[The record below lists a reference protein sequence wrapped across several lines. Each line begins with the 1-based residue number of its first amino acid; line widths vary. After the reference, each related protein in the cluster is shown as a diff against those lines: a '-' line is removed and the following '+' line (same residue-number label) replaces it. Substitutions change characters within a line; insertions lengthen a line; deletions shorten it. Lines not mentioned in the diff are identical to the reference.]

1 MVQVRMEWE
10 SRLGRRLRLRE
21 LHMLSTVVRCG
32 SMAKAAR
39 ELAMSQPA
47 VSEAIANLEE
57 TFRVPLLD
65 RSPRGIEPTI
75 YADALLKRSV
85 AVFDELKQSI
95 RDIEFLTDPTVG
107 RLTIGAPES
116 IAATVLP
123 WIVEQFLQR
132 HPRIVLH
139 IEDLDSPSIRALGLR
154 DRRQDLIMA
163 RWHPVDSPVDDL
175 NIEGLFDDPFVVAAG
190 MHTSWARRR
199 KVELA
204 ELAKEPWVLMP
215 PTTWNYEWLAREFK
229 ARGLGEPNVTMV
241 TANAHL
247 NSYFL
252 RNGPYLTVRPRSWVL
267 HNGLAVVPVDVPL
280 QPMPVALV
288 TLKNRTVSPIVERF
302 AESAREVAKSIG
314 KKPHVRT

>member
-1 MVQVRMEWE
+1 MPPVRMEWE
-10 SRLGRRLRLRE
+10 GRLGRRLRLRE

-47 VSEAIANLEE
+47 VSEAIANLED

-65 RSPRGIEPTI
+65 RSPRGVEPTI

-85 AVFDELKQSI
+85 AVFDELKQSV
-95 RDIEFLTDPTVG
+95 RDIEFLADPTVG

-123 WIVEQFLQR
+123 RIVEKFSQR

-139 IEDLDSPSIRALGLR
+139 IEDVDSPAIRAPGLR
-154 DRRQDLIMA
+154 DRRHDLILA
-163 RWHPVDSPVDDL
+163 RWHPVDIPVDDL

-190 MHTSWARRR
+190 MHTPWARRR

-204 ELAKEPWVLMP
+204 ELATETWILP
-215 PTTWNYEWLAREFK
+215 PPRTWNYEWLAREFK
-229 ARGLGEPNVTMV
+229 ARGLGEPNATMV
-241 TANAHL
+241 TTNAHL

-252 RNGPYLTVRPRSWVL
+252 KNGPYLTARPRSWVL
-267 HNGLAVVPVDVPL
+267 QNGLTVVPVNVPL

-288 TLKNRTVSPIVERF
+288 TLKNRTLSPIVERF
-302 AESAREVAKSIG
+302 AECAREVARSIG
-314 KKPHVRT
+314 KKPHMRA